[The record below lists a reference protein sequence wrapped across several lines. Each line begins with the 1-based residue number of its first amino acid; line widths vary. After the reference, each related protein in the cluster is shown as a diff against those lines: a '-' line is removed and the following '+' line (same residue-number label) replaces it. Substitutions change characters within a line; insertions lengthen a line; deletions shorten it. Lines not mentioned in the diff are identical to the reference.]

1 MKRLTRHTT
10 SYKRAAPPAEQ
21 PYQMPRSTR
30 HRDLQSELHMRMM
43 ALTIRKD
50 C

>member
-21 PYQMPRSTR
+21 PFRAPPLPR
-30 HRDLQSELHMRMM
+30 HRELQSELRMRMM

>member
-21 PYQMPRSTR
+21 PYQAPRYTR
-30 HRDLQSELHMRMM
+30 HRDLQSELHMRLM